1 METGPVTPAPAATPI
16 ILHAYPV
23 FSGSVSLIDLA
34 LSVVLV
40 AIMAS
45 LTVYVYRSRR

>member
-16 ILHAYPV
+16 ILHARSV
-23 FSGSVSLIDLA
+23 FSVSVSLIDLA
-34 LSVVLV
+34 LSVALV
-40 AIMAS
+40 VIVAS